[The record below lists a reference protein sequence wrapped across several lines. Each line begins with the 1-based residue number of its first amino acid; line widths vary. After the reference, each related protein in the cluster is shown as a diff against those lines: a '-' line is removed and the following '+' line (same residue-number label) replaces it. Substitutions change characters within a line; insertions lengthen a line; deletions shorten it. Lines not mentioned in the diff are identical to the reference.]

1 MMNGNSPAR
10 ANTQQLMFW
19 KRTCQLTA
27 GLLLVWFSLI
37 MAALFF
43 ARELATIQWLGW
55 NLSFYLAAQGLTLSF
70 VILIGIYALAMRA
83 LARQLRD
90 NREHA

>member
-10 ANTQQLMFW
+10 ANTPQLMFW
-19 KRTCQLTA
+19 KRTCQLTG
-27 GLLLVWFSLI
+27 GLLLIWFSLI
-37 MAALFF
+37 MTALFF
-43 ARELATIQWLGW
+43 ARELANVQWFGW

-83 LARQLRD
+83 LSRQLAD
-90 NREHA
+90 SREYA